1 MARENFEGGMMVVI
15 YDKDGKEESVSWDGE
30 SDYYGLP
37 KREKGLPLPR
47 VADDDDVDYE
57 E

>member
-1 MARENFEGGMMVVI
+1 MSGFDDGIMVVI
-15 YDKDGKEESVSWDGE
+15 YDKDGNEVEVSLDSESE
-30 SDYYGLP
+30 KLGLP

-47 VADDDDVDYE
+47 AADDDDVDYE